1 MIKYERH
8 QEILKIL
15 KQEHSATI
23 KSLAKR
29 IYTSEASV
37 RRDVDILEKSGYV
50 HKIYGG
56 VVLSEYMNDIVP
68 LNLRY
73 SENSSKKE
81 NVAKKAAGL
90 ICDGDVIIMDSSS
103 TVKRMCKYMNGF
115 KNLKIIT
122 NNLEIFNEFN
132 HNNFSL
138 YCTGGKYNA
147 VNNVFTGAS
156 AEEYLHSINADI
168 VFFSSQ
174 AISNDGDITDISE
187 EETSIRRVMLKK
199 ASKKVFLCDSSK
211 IGDKKMFKL
220 CNKNDIDV
228 IICDTN
234 LPWENI

>member
-1 MIKYERH
+1 MIKYERQ

-15 KQEHSATI
+15 KQEYSATI
-23 KSLAKR
+23 KSLAKK
-29 IYTSEASV
+29 IYTSESSV

-56 VVLSEYMNDIVP
+56 VVLSEYINDIVP

-73 SENSSKKE
+73 PENSSKKE
-81 NVAKKAAGL
+81 IIAKKAVNL

-103 TVKRMCKYMNGF
+103 TVRRMCKYMNGF

-122 NNLEIFNEFN
+122 NSLDIFNEFN

-147 VNNVFTGAS
+147 VNNVFIGAPV
-156 AEEYLHSINADI
+156 EDYLRSINADI

-187 EETSIRRVMLKK
+187 EETYIRRVMLKQSAK
-199 ASKKVFLCDSSK
+199 RVFLCDSSK
-211 IGDKKMFKL
+211 IGEKKMFKL

-228 IICDTN
+228 IICDTK
-234 LPWENI
+234 LPWESI